1 MQIEILRDRRIFVYF
16 HLNKGGNG
24 IRSPPDLKFE
34 LKIKFQIQ
42 EDKTVKYASK
52 KVFILENGK
61 YKEITYSKLQELEQ
75 SDKSYAE
82 KFFLLLYG
90 MLMKVTAETYK
101 AYYKDKRRQKY
112 IDERSLLNGDVSY
125 DALDT
130 DETLGAEVF
139 ADTKTNVEATVINKM
154 TVAELRKAFLLLSPD
169 ERELMTAIYIQN
181 LTEREYAKQKGVYHN
196 AVHKRKLR
204 ILEKLKKFL
213 DGKICDYVSRR
224 KICARGACTNY
235 MVSQYNFNG

>member
-42 EDKTVKYASK
+42 EDKTVKYAPK
-52 KVFILENGK
+52 KVFILEDGK
-61 YKEITYSKLQELEQ
+61 YKEITYSELQKLEQ

-82 KFFLLLYG
+82 KFYLPLYG
-90 MLMKVTAETYK
+90 MLMEVTEETYK

-130 DETLGAEVF
+130 DETLGVEVF
-139 ADTKTNVEATVINKM
+139 EDTKTNVEETVINKM
-154 TVAELRKAFLLLSPD
+154 TVAELRRAFLLLSPD
-169 ERELMTAIYIQN
+169 ERELIKVLFIDGI
-181 LTEREYAKQKGVYHN
+181 TERKAAEIYGISQVAI
-196 AVHKRKLR
+196 HKRKNR
-204 ILEKLKKFL
+204 ILAKLKDFL
-213 DGKICDYVSRR
+213 EK
-224 KICARGACTNY
+224 
-235 MVSQYNFNG
+235 

>member
-1 MQIEILRDRRIFVYF
+1 M
-16 HLNKGGNG
+16 
-24 IRSPPDLKFE
+24 
-34 LKIKFQIQ
+34 
-42 EDKTVKYASK
+42 KYAPK

-61 YKEITYSKLQELEQ
+61 YKEITYSELQELEQ
-75 SDKSYAE
+75 SGKSYAE
-82 KFFLLLYG
+82 KFFLPLHG
-90 MLMKVTAETYK
+90 MLMEVTEETYK
-101 AYYKDKRRQKY
+101 WYYKDKRRQKY

-139 ADTKTNVEATVINKM
+139 ADTKTDVEAAVINKM

-169 ERELMTAIYIQN
+169 ERELITAIYIQN

-204 ILEKLKKFL
+204 ILEKLKNFL
-213 DGKICDYVSRR
+213 DR
-224 KICARGACTNY
+224 
-235 MVSQYNFNG
+235 

>member
-42 EDKTVKYASK
+42 EDKTVKYAPK

-61 YKEITYSKLQELEQ
+61 YKEITYSELQKLEQ

-82 KFFLLLYG
+82 KFFLPLYG
-90 MLMKVTAETYK
+90 MLMEVTAETYK

-130 DETLGAEVF
+130 DDTLGAEVF
-139 ADTKTNVEATVINKM
+139 ADKKTDVEAAVINKM

-169 ERELMTAIYIQN
+169 EKKLLIEHFFDEKSQVELS
-181 LTEREYAKQKGVYHN
+181 KQYGVN
-196 AVHKRKLR
+196 QSSISRKINR
-204 ILEKLKKFL
+204 IIAKLKKFL
-213 DGKICDYVSRR
+213 E
-224 KICARGACTNY
+224 N
-235 MVSQYNFNG
+235 

>member
-1 MQIEILRDRRIFVYF
+1 M
-16 HLNKGGNG
+16 
-24 IRSPPDLKFE
+24 
-34 LKIKFQIQ
+34 
-42 EDKTVKYASK
+42 KYAPK

-61 YKEITYSKLQELEQ
+61 YKEITYSELQKLEQ

-82 KFFLLLYG
+82 KFFLPLYG
-90 MLMKVTAETYK
+90 MLMEVTAETYK
-101 AYYKDKRRQKY
+101 SYYKDKRRQKY

-169 ERELMTAIYIQN
+169 ERELITAIYIQN

-213 DGKICDYVSRR
+213 DR
-224 KICARGACTNY
+224 
-235 MVSQYNFNG
+235 

>member
-42 EDKTVKYASK
+42 EDKTVKYAPK

-61 YKEITYSKLQELEQ
+61 YKEITYSELQKLEK

-82 KFFLLLYG
+82 KFFLPLYG
-90 MLMKVTAETYK
+90 MLMEVTAEDYK
-101 AYYKDKRRQKY
+101 EYYKDKRRQKY
-112 IDERSLLNGDVSY
+112 IDECSRKRGDVSY

-130 DETLGAEVF
+130 DETLGAETF
-139 ADTKTNVEATVINKM
+139 EDKSINIEKQVEDKIMNSVLNK
-154 TVAELRKAFLLLSPD
+154 ALKLLSPKD
-169 ERELMTAIYIQN
+169 YTLIQMFFYENYSERTLSKKYGISRPALHKKLQKIFYQI
-181 LTEREYAKQKGVYHN
+181 KQFMKN
-196 AVHKRKLR
+196 
-204 ILEKLKKFL
+204 
-213 DGKICDYVSRR
+213 
-224 KICARGACTNY
+224 
-235 MVSQYNFNG
+235 

>member
-1 MQIEILRDRRIFVYF
+1 M
-16 HLNKGGNG
+16 
-24 IRSPPDLKFE
+24 
-34 LKIKFQIQ
+34 
-42 EDKTVKYASK
+42 KYAPK

-61 YKEITYSKLQELEQ
+61 YKEITYSELQKLEQ

-82 KFFLLLYG
+82 KFFLPLYG
-90 MLMKVTAETYK
+90 MLMEVTAETYK
-101 AYYKDKRRQKY
+101 AYYKDQRRQKY

-139 ADTKTNVEATVINKM
+139 ADTKANVEAAVINKM

-169 ERELMTAIYIQN
+169 ERELITAIYIQN

-213 DGKICDYVSRR
+213 DR
-224 KICARGACTNY
+224 
-235 MVSQYNFNG
+235 

>member
-42 EDKTVKYASK
+42 EDKTVKYAPK
-52 KVFILENGK
+52 KVFILEDGK
-61 YKEITYSKLQELEQ
+61 YKEITYSELQKLEQ

-82 KFFLLLYG
+82 KFFLPLYG
-90 MLMKVTAETYK
+90 MLMEVTAETYK

-139 ADTKTNVEATVINKM
+139 ADTKTDVEAAVINKM

-169 ERELMTAIYIQN
+169 EKKLLIEHFFDEKSQVELS
-181 LTEREYAKQKGVYHN
+181 KQYGVN
-196 AVHKRKLR
+196 QSSISRKINR
-204 ILEKLKKFL
+204 IIAKLKKFL
-213 DGKICDYVSRR
+213 E
-224 KICARGACTNY
+224 N
-235 MVSQYNFNG
+235 

>member
-42 EDKTVKYASK
+42 EDKTVKYAPK

-61 YKEITYSKLQELEQ
+61 YKEITYSELQKLEQ

-82 KFFLLLYG
+82 KFFLPLYG
-90 MLMKVTAETYK
+90 MLMEVTAETYK
-101 AYYKDKRRQKY
+101 AYYKDQRRQKY

-139 ADTKTNVEATVINKM
+139 ADKKTDVEAAVINKM

-169 ERELMTAIYIQN
+169 EKKLLIEHFFDEKSQVELS
-181 LTEREYAKQKGVYHN
+181 KQYGVN
-196 AVHKRKLR
+196 QSSISRKINR
-204 ILEKLKKFL
+204 IIAKLKKFL
-213 DGKICDYVSRR
+213 E
-224 KICARGACTNY
+224 N
-235 MVSQYNFNG
+235 

>member
-1 MQIEILRDRRIFVYF
+1 M
-16 HLNKGGNG
+16 
-24 IRSPPDLKFE
+24 
-34 LKIKFQIQ
+34 
-42 EDKTVKYASK
+42 KYAPK

-61 YKEITYSKLQELEQ
+61 YKEITYSELQKLEQ

-82 KFFLLLYG
+82 KFFLPLYG
-90 MLMKVTAETYK
+90 MLMEVTAETYK

-139 ADTKTNVEATVINKM
+139 ADTKTDVEATVINKM
-154 TVAELRKAFLLLSPD
+154 TVSELRKAFLLLSPD
-169 ERELMTAIYIQN
+169 ERELITAIYIQN

-213 DGKICDYVSRR
+213 DR
-224 KICARGACTNY
+224 
-235 MVSQYNFNG
+235 

>member
-34 LKIKFQIQ
+34 LKIKFQIR
-42 EDKTVKYASK
+42 EDKTVKYAPK

-61 YKEITYSKLQELEQ
+61 YKEITYSELQELEE
-75 SDKSYAE
+75 SDKSYVE
-82 KFFLLLYG
+82 KFFLPLYG
-90 MLMKVTAETYK
+90 MLMEVTAETYK

-169 ERELMTAIYIQN
+169 ERELITAIYIQN
-181 LTEREYAKQKGVYHN
+181 LTEREYAKQKGIYHN

-204 ILEKLKKFL
+204 ILEKLKNFL
-213 DGKICDYVSRR
+213 DK
-224 KICARGACTNY
+224 
-235 MVSQYNFNG
+235 